1 MTWVEFPRK
10 INHRP
15 LLNAI
20 SAIVE
25 ATNLIYR
32 INHFPQLHIH
42 HLDRYS
48 TGENTRTIHIVIC
61 PARDSSIVHAF
72 LRCNMGS
79 GTLAP
84 FRRYRYI
91 LAFPHQRWPST
102 TPCAPNPRQR
112 CRRISRDSSLLQ
124 ASDLISL
131 PTWFPRHK
139 LRGAQIN
146 YHRSSPPFR
155 TQPRHSH
162 TLDTH
167 GPAIFCDGAVCP
179 G

>member
-1 MTWVEFPRK
+1 MDCLDSPPSLVGWILLCHLDVYPARDQTLQNSQDSEILTHSDIDMTWVEFPRK

-72 LRCNMGS
+72 LRCNMGLRHAS
-79 GTLAP
+79 P
-84 FRRYRYI
+84 FSEI
-91 LAFPHQRWPST
+91 SIHPCFPP
-102 TPCAPNPRQR
+102 PKMAL
-112 CRRISRDSSLLQ
+112 DY
-124 ASDLISL
+124 A
-131 PTWFPRHK
+131 
-139 LRGAQIN
+139 LR
-146 YHRSSPPFR
+146 P
-155 TQPRHSH
+155 
-162 TLDTH
+162 
-167 GPAIFCDGAVCP
+167 
-179 G
+179 